1 MTKKQWKIILWIVF
15 TALFFAVFCSVSY
28 LISHSVDWS
37 MAILFFLVF
46 GLLYKKG
53 VAYLFDHY
61 IPKAGNESKRD
72 KEEK

>member
-15 TALFFAVFCSVSY
+15 TALFFAVFCGVSY

-37 MAILFFLVF
+37 MAILFFPVF
-46 GLLYKKG
+46 GLLDKKG
-53 VAYLFDHY
+53 VAYLVDHY

>member
-15 TALFFAVFCSVSY
+15 TALFFAVVCGVSY

-46 GLLYKKG
+46 GLLDKKG
-53 VAYLFDHY
+53 VAYLVDHY